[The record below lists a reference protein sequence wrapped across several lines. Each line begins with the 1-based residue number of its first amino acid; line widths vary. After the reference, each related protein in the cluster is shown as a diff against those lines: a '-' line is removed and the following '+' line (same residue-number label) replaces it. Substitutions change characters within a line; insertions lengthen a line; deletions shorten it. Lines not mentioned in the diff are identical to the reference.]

1 MPGAVENQLS
11 GRQIVSSHE
20 RGCCYTGNQNGGR
33 MANSHMLT
41 RGKSERASER
51 EREREGG
58 RGREQDLAGV
68 LHAAADE
75 VVAD

>member
-1 MPGAVENQLS
+1 
-11 GRQIVSSHE
+11 
-20 RGCCYTGNQNGGR
+20 

-41 RGKSERASER
+41 RGKSERER
-51 EREREGG
+51 ERGRE

-75 VVAD
+75 VVAG